1 MPLSTYTA
9 HFVLLYVSLVFLSVG
24 SNAGTRSKIVRPS
37 AVDFEV
43 ANSRTREG
51 QRYRGGETASDR
63 LRRKNERLKREQ
75 EVQRKRAFDELPN
88 KVKNYNRREDNTRR
102 HRSATKADL
111 KTAVRDAEELEA
123 DATAQLRETRSRI
136 HRIND
141 EVYAQLNESVDEED
155 QRDNRDPELFA
166 YRNICR
172 TGVENRTLV
181 FLRG

>member
-1 MPLSTYTA
+1 MPLSTYA
-9 HFVLLYVSLVFLSVG
+9 VQFVLLYAFLAFLSVG

-51 QRYRGGETASDR
+51 RRYRGGETPSDR

-102 HRSATKADL
+102 HRSATNMSDTSSDL
-111 KTAVRDAEELEA
+111 
-123 DATAQLRETRSRI
+123 QL
-136 HRIND
+136 
-141 EVYAQLNESVDEED
+141 
-155 QRDNRDPELFA
+155 LFQS
-166 YRNICR
+166 
-172 TGVENRTLV
+172 
-181 FLRG
+181 

>member
-1 MPLSTYTA
+1 M
-9 HFVLLYVSLVFLSVG
+9 
-24 SNAGTRSKIVRPS
+24 
-37 AVDFEV
+37 DFEV

-51 QRYRGGETASDR
+51 RRYRGGETPSDR

-123 DATAQLRETRSRI
+123 DAVAQLRETRSRI

-141 EVYAQLNESVDEED
+141 EVYTQLNESVDEED
-155 QRDNRDPELFA
+155 QRVIIEIQNSLA
-166 YRNICR
+166 YHRKIYASYWR
-172 TGVENRTLV
+172 RK
-181 FLRG
+181 